1 MNPPSEDSK
10 VRIIKRTEVGKYLKS
25 PSVLGREAA
34 AVNVR
39 SLTPK
44 ILGWQEPA
52 KLFKCWRLVEGRNV
66 SILNSPDLDV
76 PIAGKIHQP
85 RHTWNSKAERSPK
98 ADKIEFCGTIH
109 ISSG

>member
-10 VRIIKRTEVGKYLKS
+10 VRIIKNVRRLGNISKS
-25 PSVLGREAA
+25 PSVLGREAGEA

-52 KLFKCWRLVEGRNV
+52 KLFKVLAV
-66 SILNSPDLDV
+66 S
-76 PIAGKIHQP
+76 G
-85 RHTWNSKAERSPK
+85 
-98 ADKIEFCGTIH
+98 GTQRVDTEQQRP
-109 ISSG
+109 